1 MESEVALSNR
11 RDANPVAVV
20 EALIQINNQLHQHEA
35 TVGILTYAQQHLGVQ
50 LKKSRQSLWNM
61 MRDPPSYR
69 YPSAGRF
76 ANPVAVVEALIHI
89 NNPSHQHESAVG
101 ILTYAQQC
109 LGVQLKESWRRY
121 EKLQCWDDA
130 LKAYTA
136 KASQAS
142 SPHLG
147 LDATLGRMQCLAAL
161 VRWEELNNLCKEYWT
176 PAEPAARLE
185 MAPMAAN
192 AAWNMGE
199 WDQMAAYVS
208 RLDDGDET
216 KLRVLG
222 YTASS
227 SDGSSNGT
235 LLRAVLLV
243 RQGKYDEAR
252 EYVESAWKCLAT
264 ELAALV
270 LGTFECA
277 YRNMVRVRQLS
288 VLEEVIEYCTLLP
301 MGNPVADLQY
311 VE

>member
-1 MESEVALSNR
+1 MESEGALSNR
-11 RDANPVAVV
+11 RDANPVAV
-20 EALIQINNQLHQHEA
+20 
-35 TVGILTYAQQHLGVQ
+35 
-50 LKKSRQSLWNM
+50 
-61 MRDPPSYR
+61 
-69 YPSAGRF
+69 
-76 ANPVAVVEALIHI
+76 ALIHI
-89 NNPSHQHESAVG
+89 NNQYQHEAAVG
-101 ILTYAQQC
+101 ILTYAQQR
-109 LGVQLKESWRRY
+109 LGVQLKKSWY

-161 VRWEELNNLCKEYWT
+161 AWWEELSNLCKEYWM

-208 RLDDGDET
+208 RLDDGNET

-222 YTASS
+222 YTASN

-252 EYVESAWKCLAT
+252 EYVESARKCLAT

-288 VLEEVIEYCTLLP
+288 VLEEVIEYCTLPP